1 MKKRK
6 KIVSQIVTTVISMIF
21 LFSIISPVNVSA
33 LAVFTTEQSIAL
45 HQLNTA
51 TEPKAVRAAVEN
63 PKLGIDLS
71 QYSTFSNEQ
80 KDYLATVIGRENSR
94 NTRLFSSPES
104 VEGYVNWYV
113 NQVTEYTKQLAK
125 IQIKFDYNDDAD
137 HVRSR
142 MSLPKLYNSVIYV
155 RWTSDKPDVISTT
168 GVVKRPAYGQPNEVV
183 HLTANSI
190 DGGGCPITDTRTL
203 TVLAEETAPQPQITP
218 YQAAVDAVM
227 NAYIV
232 PNLKVAIENPILH
245 IDLARYKYNKL
256 SSEMK
261 NNLLLDLL
269 HDIQG
274 RKLSNINEVI
284 SAFNKYTC
292 KSIINDA
299 TKHLDIVYA
308 EGDSKESVTK
318 NLGLPTNST
327 YGASV
332 TWESNTVNYIE
343 TNGTVHR
350 PVGDPVAVTLKATM
364 KMGDEIAQ
372 LDYLVNV
379 KGVQI
384 TTVPV
389 VPSIPTNDNEVEKSV
404 DNNPTSTPAE
414 VKLNTTKDGNKVNA
428 TEKVDAIKDGKDT
441 LMIKSDEVTMSI
453 PEKVIYT
460 DGLNGSDYIKVTQEI
475 LPSDRAKELFSN
487 LPSNVAP
494 LRDAINFTMQL
505 FDSNNKLIKD
515 IHEFANGQKVKI
527 VISLT
532 EDQIKN
538 VDTSKL
544 SMFYFDEAKKQWV
557 EMGGRFD
564 KENMTFTFETPHF
577 TNFAIMTKVAA
588 NTTPTKV
595 DISEVLPNA
604 ATPTKI
610 ETPEVLPNAATP
622 TKIETSE
629 ALPSTATP
637 TKIETLKVL
646 PKTGSALDFNA
657 MLIAGGALVV
667 LGGFM
672 LVRRNAAN

>member
-6 KIVSQIVTTVISMIF
+6 KIFSQIITTVISMMF

-33 LAVFTTEQSIAL
+33 LTGITTEQSIAL
-45 HQLNTA
+45 RQLNTA
-51 TEPKAVRAAVEN
+51 TEPKAVREAVEN
-63 PKLGIDLS
+63 PKLSIDLS
-71 QYSTFSNEQ
+71 KYSTFSNEQ
-80 KDYLATVIGRENSR
+80 KDYLATGIGRENSR
-94 NTRLFSSPES
+94 NNRLFSSPQA
-104 VEGYVNWYV
+104 VEDYVNWYV
-113 NQVTEYTKQLAK
+113 NRVAEYTKQLAK
-125 IQIKFDYNDDAD
+125 IQIRFNYNDDAD
-137 HVRSR
+137 HVRSS
-142 MSLPKLYNSVIYV
+142 MSLPNLYNSVIYV

-190 DGGGCPITDTRTL
+190 DGGGFPITDTRNL

-218 YQAAVDAVM
+218 YQAAVNAVM

-232 PNLKVAIENPILH
+232 SNLRVAIENPILH
-245 IDLARYKYNKL
+245 IDLSKYNYNKL
-256 SSEMK
+256 SNEMK
-261 NNLLLDLL
+261 NNLLIDLL

-274 RKLSNINEVI
+274 RKLNNINEVI
-284 SAFNKYTC
+284 SALNKYTC

-332 TWESNTVNYIE
+332 TWESNSVNCVE
-343 TNGTVHR
+343 TNGIVHR
-350 PVGDPVAVTLKATM
+350 PVGDSAAVTLKATM
-364 KMGDEIAQ
+364 KMGDEVGQ
-372 LDYLVNV
+372 LDYIVNV

-384 TTVPV
+384 TTIPV
-389 VPSIPTNDNEVEKSV
+389 TPSTPTNNDDAEKSV
-404 DNNPTSTPAE
+404 DNNPTSTPAA

-428 TEKVDAIKDGKDT
+428 TERVDAIKDGKDT
-441 LMIKSDEVTMSI
+441 LIIKSDKVTMSI
-453 PEKVIYT
+453 PEKVVYT
-460 DGLNGSDYIKVTQEI
+460 DGLSGSDYIKVTQEV
-475 LPSDRAKELFSN
+475 LPSDRAKELFSA

-505 FDSNNKLIKD
+505 FDSNNNLIKD

-544 SMFYFDEAKKQWV
+544 SMFYFDETKKQWV
-557 EMGGRFD
+557 EMGGSFD

-577 TNFAIMTKVAA
+577 TNFAIMTKVATDTTSA
-588 NTTPTKV
+588 KAEIPNT
-595 DISEVLPNA
+595 A
-604 ATPTKI
+604 A
-610 ETPEVLPNAATP
+610 P

-629 ALPSTATP
+629 VLPNTVALTKVETP
-637 TKIETLKVL
+637 KVL
-646 PKTGSALDFNA
+646 PKTGSDLDFNIV
-657 MLIAGGALVV
+657 LIAGCVLAV
-667 LGGFM
+667 LGGLM
-672 LVRRNAAN
+672 LTRRKAAN